1 MGMRDVEV
9 EIEEL
14 VLHGFGRID
23 GAAVAESVQAALRSR
38 LATPGGD
45 LGESR
50 SVDLVSAP
58 AIELGAGSSPQA
70 LGAAIARRLHGTL
83 RR

>member
-14 VLHGFGRID
+14 VLHGFGQID
-23 GAAVAESVQAALRSR
+23 GAAVVESVQAALRSR
-38 LATPGGD
+38 LATPSGD

-50 SVDLVSAP
+50 SVDLVRAP

-70 LGAAIARRLHGTL
+70 LGAAIAQRLDGTL
-83 RR
+83 RG

>member
-1 MGMRDVEV
+1 MGVRDVEV

-23 GAAVAESVQAALRSR
+23 DAAVAEAIQSTLRSR

-45 LGESR
+45 FGENR
-50 SVDLVSAP
+50 TVDFVQAP
-58 AIELGAGSSPQA
+58 TIELHAQSSPKA
-70 LGAAIARRLHGTL
+70 LGAAVADRLQGSVRR
-83 RR
+83 